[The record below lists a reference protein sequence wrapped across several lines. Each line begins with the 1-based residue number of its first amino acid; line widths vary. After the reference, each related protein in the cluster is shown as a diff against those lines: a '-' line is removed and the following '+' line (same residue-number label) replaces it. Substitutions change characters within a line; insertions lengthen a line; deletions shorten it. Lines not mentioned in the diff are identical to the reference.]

1 MRPRTLRIALFLLLA
16 AASLFGAQK
25 VSEKDLAQKYQDW
38 LKLTRYIITENERDV
53 FLRLGTDR
61 ERDLFME
68 TFWKQRDPTPGTPQN
83 EYQEEHLTRFNYANT
98 TFRRGSGREG
108 WMTDMGRIYIIL
120 GPPVSYDRMPTSSD
134 VYPYEIWT
142 YYGDVAKGLPSHF
155 CLVFFQRGGAGEY
168 RLYDPTSDGPTSLLV
183 QGRKM
188 DPFDYE
194 TAYRQLLDLE
204 PSLAP
209 VCLSIIPGD
218 VGYYFRPSP
227 QNAIIMA
234 SIFES
239 PKKSINPAYATHF
252 LNLRGVVSTE
262 YLTNFVDSTADIALI
277 RDPLTGINFLN
288 FSVAPSNIS
297 IDKYEP
303 KDQYF
308 CNFTISVSLKKNR
321 ETIFQATKEFPFYFP
336 AEDFEKVRSSG
347 VSFEDSVPVLA
358 GKYDL
363 DVLLQNSVGKEF
375 SILERVIEVPADS
388 GGPQVNGPFLGY
400 DFHPSDPGQYL
411 PFKAGDKKLLV
422 DPKSTFSQGDNV
434 AVLFSLFN
442 LTEDLWRAGWVNVVI
457 QGLRENNPVRKS
469 IIQEL
474 KSFPYKSAFSVD
486 HLIAAKELAPDY
498 YEIKLSLTDGQGQ
511 VVDEKTARFIVSE
524 KTAISHPIA
533 RMKASSAQNSFLFY
547 YLLAEQSEKLK
558 DYETAKANY
567 ERALGLNKDYKKGIA
582 EYARFLL
589 KVQEFEKSLETIELA
604 KDDERLRFDYFLVR
618 GQAQM
623 GLGRYEEAIAS
634 LLEGNKIYNSDT
646 RLLNSLGLCYY
657 RTNQNAKAL
666 EAFQASLGL
675 NPKQEDVKKLAAE
688 IEKK

>member
-1 MRPRTLRIALFLLLA
+1 MRLKTSRIPLFLLLT
-16 AASLFGAQK
+16 ASLLLAAQK
-25 VSEKDLAQKYQDW
+25 VREKDLVQKYQDW
-38 LKLTRYIITENERDV
+38 LKLTSYIITENERDV
-53 FLRLGTDR
+53 FLQLTTDL
-61 ERDLFME
+61 ERDLFIE
-68 TFWKQRDPTPGTPQN
+68 SFWKQRDPTPGTPQN
-83 EYQEEHLTRFNYANT
+83 EYQEEHLTRFKYANV
-98 TFRRGSGREG
+98 TFKRGAGREG
-108 WMTDMGRIYIIL
+108 WMTDMGRMYIIL

-142 YYGDVAKGLPSHF
+142 YYGDVEKGLPNHF

-168 RLYDPTSDGPTSLLV
+168 RLYDPNSDGPTSLLV

-194 TAYRQLLDLE
+194 TAYRQILDLE

-209 VCLSIIPGD
+209 VCLSVIPGD
-218 VGYYFRPSP
+218 TGYYFRPSP

-234 SIFES
+234 DIFES
-239 PKKSINPAYATHF
+239 SKKNINSAYATHF

-262 YLTNFVDSTADIALI
+262 YLTNFVESTADIALI
-277 RDPLTGINFLN
+277 RDPVTGISFMN
-288 FSVAPSNIS
+288 FSMAPSNIS

-308 CNFTISVSLKKNR
+308 CNFTMSVSLKKNQ

-336 AEDFEKVRSSG
+336 SQDLEKVRSSG
-347 VSFEDSVPVLA
+347 VSFEDSIPVLA

-375 SILERVIEVPADS
+375 CIYERAIEVPADS
-388 GGPQVNGPFLGY
+388 GLPQINGPFLGY
-400 DFHPSDPGQYL
+400 NFHESDASRYL

-422 DPKSTFSQGDNV
+422 DPKNTFSQSDNV
-434 AVLFSLFN
+434 ALLFSVFN
-442 LTEDLWRAGWVNVVI
+442 LTEDLWKEGRVDVVI
-457 QGLRENNPVRKS
+457 QGLKENNPVRKT

-474 KSFPYKSAFSVD
+474 KSYPYKKAFSVD
-486 HLIAAKELAPDY
+486 YLIAAKELAPDY
-498 YEIKLSLTDGQGQ
+498 YEIKLNLMDGRGQ
-511 VVDEKTARFIVSE
+511 VVDEKNARFIVSE
-524 KTAISHPIA
+524 KLGVSHPIA
-533 RMKASSAQNSFLFY
+533 RMKASPAQNSFLFY
-547 YLLAEQSEKLK
+547 YMLAEQGDKLR
-558 DYETAKANY
+558 DYESAEANY
-567 ERALGLNKDYKKGIA
+567 EKAYGLKKDYKKGIA

-589 KVQEFEKSLETIELA
+589 KVQKFEKSLELVELA
-604 KDDERLRFDYFLVR
+604 KEDERLRFDYYLIR

-623 GLGRYEEAIAS
+623 GLGRYEEAIKS
-634 LLEGNKIYNSDT
+634 LLEGNRIYNSDI

-666 EAFQASLGL
+666 EVLNASLGL
-675 NPKQEDVKKLAAE
+675 NPQQEDIKKLAAE